1 VAKDLQKELR
11 KRIMVLDG
19 AMGTMIQKAGLEE
32 KDYRGERF
40 KKITTDQKGNAEL
53 LNLTRP
59 GLIKSIHRQFLEAG
73 ADIIETNTFNAGRI
87 SLNHYKTGDLAAE
100 INYTAAV
107 LAGEAVSEFMQTN
120 PHRSRFVAGSIG
132 PTNKTASILSEVDH
146 PAGRAVTFDELYAS
160 YREQVDGLIR
170 GGVDLLLIETVFD
183 TLNAKAALLAA
194 RDLMKER
201 GITIPVMLSATISDA
216 SGRLL
221 AGQTLGAFLNT
232 FYHQDLLSI
241 GLNCS
246 LGAESLK
253 RYIMELAPRAPFY
266 IHVYPN
272 AGLPDQFGEYHETPE
287 FMAEHLRELLEGRHV
302 NIIGGCCGT
311 TPDHIRMFTSLAMGA
326 QPREVPPRDTHLKLS
341 GLEPLA
347 VFEGS
352 NFINI
357 GERTNIHGSR
367 RFARLIREGK
377 FEDALSIA
385 RQQVTH
391 GAQIIDINMDD
402 ALIDAVESM
411 TTFLR
416 LLASEPDI
424 TRVPFMIDSSSWPV
438 MEAGLKCIQG
448 KAVVNSISLKEGPE
462 VFKQRAARIRDFGAA
477 VVVMAFD
484 EKGQAVTFERKIAVC
499 ERAYNI
505 LTREVKY
512 PPQDIIFD
520 PNVLTLA
527 TGMEEHNACAL
538 DFIRAVRWIKEN
550 LPFAKVS
557 GGISNLSF
565 AFRGNETVREMMHAA
580 FLYHAIS
587 AGLDMGIV
595 NAGAL
600 PVYDQIPKEVLKL
613 VEDVILNRRKD
624 ATERLIVFAEQS
636 KVVREKMVAEDE
648 WRKGAP
654 EERLKYSLIRG
665 ITDYL
670 DEDLEETRRQYGS
683 ALSVIEGPLMSG
695 MNAVGDL
702 FGSGKMFLPQV
713 VKSARVMKK
722 AFARLQP
729 HLEAENRLG
738 GDIKPSAALVLATVR
753 GDVHDIGKD
762 IVGVILSCNNYR
774 IIDLGVMVPAE
785 EIVAA
790 VKNHSADMVGLSG
803 LITPSLEE
811 MISVA
816 REMEKQHM
824 KVPLLIGGATTSEL
838 HTAVKIDP
846 VYSGPVVHVRD
857 ASRSPGVV
865 KELLSEVRSEGS
877 VPTAKTKCA
886 RIREKYESTRRDTDL
901 VPLTKARENK
911 LKTDW
916 PSATI
921 IRPSFIGNKYLV
933 NYPLEEISQYI
944 DWTYFFHAWKITG
957 KYPRVLEDPVKGEE
971 AKRLFNDANRLLD
984 DIISKDMLAANGAVG
999 FYPAN
1004 AVGEDVEVFR
1014 DENRTKPPLVFHFL
1028 RNQQRRENQ
1037 GPNLCLA
1044 DFIAPRVSGVTDYIG
1059 FFSVTAGL
1067 GLEQW
1072 VEYYE
1077 QEMDDYSGIMLKLLA
1092 DRLAEAF
1099 AEMLHM
1105 RVRREYWGYAAGE
1118 KFSLPALLR
1127 EEYQGIRPAPGYP
1140 ACPDHSEKA
1149 TIFNLLDVEKNIDM
1163 VLTSNF
1169 AIYPAAS
1176 VCGYYFAHP
1185 SSQYF
1190 NVGRITR
1197 EQLSDYA
1204 RRKKQNIAVVERWLS
1219 GNLSNQP

>member
-1 VAKDLQKELR
+1 
-11 KRIMVLDG
+11 
-19 AMGTMIQKAGLEE
+19 MGTMIQRAGLEE
-32 KDYRGERF
+32 KEYRGERF
-40 KKITTDQKGNAEL
+40 KKIPTDQKGNIEL
-53 LNLTRP
+53 LNLTQP
-59 GLIKSIHRQFLEAG
+59 GLIKSIHAQFLEAG
-73 ADIIETNTFNAGRI
+73 ADIIETNTFNASRI
-87 SLNHYKTGDLAAE
+87 SLKHYQAGDLAAE
-100 INYTAAV
+100 INYAAAV
-107 LAGEAVSEFMQTN
+107 LASEAVSEFMQSSPN
-120 PHRSRFVAGSIG
+120 KPRFVAGSIG
-132 PTNKTASILSEVDH
+132 PTNKTASIPSDVDD
-146 PAGRAVTFDELYAS
+146 PARRAVTFDELYSS
-160 YREQVDGLIR
+160 YCEQVEGLIR

-183 TLNAKAALLAA
+183 TLNAKAACLAV
-194 RDLMKER
+194 RDIMKER
-201 GITIPVMLSATISDA
+201 GVTLPVMLSATISDT

-221 AGQTLGAFLNT
+221 SGQTVEAFLNT

-253 RYIMELAPRAPFY
+253 RYIPELAARAPFY
-266 IHVYPN
+266 VHVYPN
-272 AGLPDQFGEYHETPE
+272 AGLPDQFGEYTETPE
-287 FMAEHLRELLEGRHV
+287 FMTEHLRELVEGRHV

-311 TPDHIRMFTSLAMGA
+311 TPDHTRMFASLVSGA
-326 QPREVPPRDTHLKLS
+326 QPRDVPPRDTHLKLS

-347 VFEGS
+347 AFDGS

-357 GERTNIHGSR
+357 GERTNIHGSK

-377 FEDALSIA
+377 FEEALSIA
-385 RQQVTH
+385 RQQVVN

-402 ALIDAVESM
+402 ALIDAVEAM

-416 LLASEPDI
+416 MLASEPDI
-424 TRVPFMIDSSSWPV
+424 ARVPFMIDSSSWQV
-438 MEAGLKCIQG
+438 IEAGLKCVQG

-462 VFKQRAARIRDFGAA
+462 VFKQRAAQVRDLGAA

-484 EKGQAVTFERKIAVC
+484 EQGQAVTFERKIAVC
-499 ERAYNI
+499 ERAYYI
-505 LTREVKY
+505 LTREVKL

-527 TGMEEHNACAL
+527 TGMEEHNAYAL

-565 AFRGNETVREMMHAA
+565 AFRGNETVREIMHAA
-580 FLYHAIS
+580 FLYHAIG

-600 PVYDQIPKEVLKL
+600 PVYDQISKDVLKL

-624 ATERLIVFAEQS
+624 ATERLIVFAEKS
-636 KVVREKMVAEDE
+636 KVAREKMAAEDE
-648 WRKGAP
+648 WRKGTP
-654 EERLKYSLIRG
+654 DERLKYSLIRG
-665 ITDYL
+665 ITDFL
-670 DEDLEETRRQYGS
+670 DEDLEASRQRYGS
-683 ALSVIEGPLMSG
+683 ALSVVEGPLMAG

-702 FGSGKMFLPQV
+702 FESGKMFLPQV
-713 VKSARVMKK
+713 VKSARVMKR

-729 HLEAENRLG
+729 HIEAENRMG
-738 GDIKPSAALVLATVR
+738 SDTKPTTSLVLATVR

-762 IVGVILSCNNYR
+762 IVSVILSCNNYR

-785 EIVAA
+785 DIIDA
-790 VKNHSADMVGLSG
+790 VKKNSADMVGLSG
-803 LITPSLEE
+803 LITPSLGE
-811 MISVA
+811 MISIA

-824 KVPLLIGGATTSEL
+824 TIPLLIGGATTSEL
-838 HTAVKIDP
+838 HTAIKIDP

-865 KELLSEVRSEGS
+865 RELLSEQRPEGS
-877 VPTAKTKCA
+877 VPAAKAKCA
-886 RIREKYESTRRDTDL
+886 HIRDKYENARRDTEL

-916 PSATI
+916 SATTI
-921 IRPSFIGNKYLV
+921 VRPTFIGNKYLI

-944 DWTYFFHAWKITG
+944 DWTYFFHAWKING
-957 KYPRVLEDPVKGEE
+957 KYPKVLEDPVKGEE
-971 AKRLFNDANRLLD
+971 AKKLFNDARRLLD
-984 DIISKDMLAANGAVG
+984 EIISKDMLTANGAVG

-1014 DENRTKPPLVFHFL
+1014 DESRAKPPLVLHFL
-1028 RNQQRRENQ
+1028 RNQQRKENH
-1037 GPNLCLA
+1037 GTNLCLA
-1044 DFIAPRVSGVTDYIG
+1044 DFIASRGSGVTDYIG

-1105 RVRREYWGYAAGE
+1105 RVRRELWGYAAGE
-1118 KFSLPALLR
+1118 KLSLAALLR

-1149 TIFNLLDVEKNIDM
+1149 AIFNLLDVEKNIDM
-1163 VLTSNF
+1163 VLTDNF

-1190 NVGRITR
+1190 NLGRITR

-1204 RRKKQNIAVVERWLS
+1204 RRKKQNIAILERWLF